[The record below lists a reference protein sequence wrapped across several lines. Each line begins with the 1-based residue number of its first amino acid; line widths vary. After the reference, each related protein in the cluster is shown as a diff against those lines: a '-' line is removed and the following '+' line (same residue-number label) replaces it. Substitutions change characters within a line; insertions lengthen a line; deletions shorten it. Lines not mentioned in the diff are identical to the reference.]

1 MNSQRG
7 RFKPVIQRTNLTTSL
22 IAQMRKMILDGE
34 VALGELLPTEQAMI
48 VAFGVSRT
56 VVREA
61 VAALRSEGLV
71 VSRQGLGTFVASS
84 LDNRPFAIDA
94 EMMNSITDVLN
105 IMELRMT
112 VELEAAALAAERRT
126 KQDIK
131 ELDLAI
137 TAIDRALE
145 AGKAAVEPDFQFH
158 VAISK
163 ATKNPYFPQF
173 LEFLGR
179 LIIPR
184 QHIGF
189 SKTES
194 KMMHDYLTVVQQEHR
209 NIETAIKARD
219 ADGARAAMRVH
230 LMRGRDRYKH
240 LDSIDTLGSIDR
252 HASEVA

>member
-1 MNSQRG
+1 M
-7 RFKPVIQRTNLTTSL
+7 NLTDTL
-22 IAQMRKMILDGE
+22 ISQIRKMILDGE
-34 VALGELLPTEQAMI
+34 VALGELLPTEQAMMT
-48 VAFGVSRT
+48 AFGVSRT

-61 VAALRSEGLV
+61 VAALRSDGLV
-71 VSRQGLGTFVASS
+71 VTRQGLGAFVTSS

-94 EMMNSITDVLN
+94 EMVNSITAVLN

-131 ELDLAI
+131 ELGLTL
-137 TAIDRALE
+137 TAVDRALA

-189 SKTES
+189 SKAES
-194 KMMHDYLTVVQQEHR
+194 TTMHDYLSTVQQEHR
-209 NIETAIKARD
+209 NIETAIKAKD
-219 ADGARAAMRVH
+219 ADAARAAMRVH
-230 LMRGRDRYKH
+230 LMHGRERYRHLESIGKH
-240 LDSIDTLGSIDR
+240 V
-252 HASEVA
+252 SEGRTSRDERK